1 MLIEMDPVKKK
12 QSKHILEMLACWA
25 VTRESFAKPSCKW
38 RASSNFRLS
47 LKSIRKCSQSTRS
60 VQNNWRKKREISSKK
75 CELKPNKQRRTG
87 KEIWLKETIWRSVK
101 MQVHKTWVRNRQS
114 NKRLPTWQNQVT
126 RSMKNSRLMKASF
139 NLPNNPIKLLTELK
153 QSSWISQSHE
163 VNKIFILKDT
173 IVTFFNS
180 RLKSL
185 EESVWPEMKRIRKI
199 KDTFKRLKLL
209 RE

>member
-1 MLIEMDPVKKK
+1 
-12 QSKHILEMLACWA
+12 
-25 VTRESFAKPSCKW
+25 
-38 RASSNFRLS
+38 
-47 LKSIRKCSQSTRS
+47 
-60 VQNNWRKKREISSKK
+60 
-75 CELKPNKQRRTG
+75 
-87 KEIWLKETIWRSVK
+87 

-185 EESVWPEMKRIRKI
+185 EESV
-199 KDTFKRLKLL
+199 
-209 RE
+209 